1 MNEVEFIEFL
11 NSCVEALRIAKGIN
25 LEIESAE
32 KKSDKVCRAT
42 FSDSG
47 SGKRFEIPFF
57 LPIVKQIKTDEDKIR
72 VGETIIKMLY
82 RTVKHK

>member
-1 MNEVEFIEFL
+1 MKESEFIEFL
-11 NSCVEALRIAKGIN
+11 NSCAEALKIAKGIN

-32 KKSDKVCRAT
+32 KKGAKVCRVT
-42 FSDSG
+42 FADSG

-57 LPIVKQIKTDEDKIR
+57 LPIVEQIKTAEDKIR

>member
-11 NSCVEALRIAKGIN
+11 NSCISALKIAKGIN
-25 LEIESAE
+25 LEIRGME
-32 KKSDKVCRAT
+32 KRGEKIYQVLFT
-42 FSDSG
+42 DSG

-57 LPIVKQIKTDEDKIR
+57 LPIIEQINTDEDKLR
-72 VGETIIKMLY
+72 VGETIIRMLY

>member
-11 NSCVEALRIAKGIN
+11 NSCISALKIAKGIN
-25 LEIESAE
+25 LEIRRMG
-32 KKSDKVCRAT
+32 KKSGKVCVVT
-42 FSDSG
+42 FADSG

-57 LPIVKQIKTDEDKIR
+57 LPIVEQINTDEDKLR
-72 VGETIIKMLY
+72 VGETIVRMLY

>member
-1 MNEVEFIEFL
+1 MDENEFIEFL
-11 NSCVEALRIAKGIN
+11 NSCAEALRIAKGIN

-32 KKSDKVCRAT
+32 KKGAKICKVT
-42 FSDSG
+42 FADLD

-57 LPIVKQIKTDEDKIR
+57 LPIVEQIKTDEDKLR
-72 VGETIIKMLY
+72 VGETIIRMLY

>member
-11 NSCVEALRIAKGIN
+11 NSCISALKIAKGIN

-32 KKSDKVCRAT
+32 KKGAKVCRVS

-57 LPIVKQIKTDEDKIR
+57 LPIVEQIKTDEDKIR